1 MSRRGVLFTT
11 RADDAPALDAVFQE
25 FQPLVPNLERL
36 SSNETESLCPLFRS
50 ESVAGGVYEPDACD
64 IDVDALQTTFIRMAR
79 SAGGTLINDAPVTSI
94 TRTPSGWKLT
104 AGENQIAATIIVD
117 AAGAWGDSVAA
128 HAGIAP
134 LGLKPLARSV
144 FTFDPGRD
152 PRNWPMVVDAHE
164 QWYMK
169 PEGPN
174 MIGSAA
180 SEIPTEPSDVRAE
193 EIDNALGIER
203 INDASRLEIRSV
215 KNTWAGLRTFTPD
228 RAPAVGWGSDPHF
241 FWLVGQGGYGIKT
254 SPAIGEYAASLLLGR
269 ELPASVVAAGVDPM
283 DLDPSRFVQ

>member
-1 MSRRGVLFTT
+1 
-11 RADDAPALDAVFQE
+11 
-25 FQPLVPNLERL
+25 
-36 SSNETESLCPLFRS
+36 
-50 ESVAGGVYEPDACD
+50 
-64 IDVDALQTTFIRMAR
+64 
-79 SAGGTLINDAPVTSI
+79 
-94 TRTPSGWKLT
+94 
-104 AGENQIAATIIVD
+104 
-117 AAGAWGDSVAA
+117 
-128 HAGIAP
+128 
-134 LGLKPLARSV
+134 
-144 FTFDPGRD
+144 
-152 PRNWPMVVDAHE
+152 MVVDAHE

-193 EIDNALGIER
+193 EIDIALGIER

-254 SPAIGEYAASLLLGR
+254 SPAIGEYATSLLLGR